1 MYVNYFFTKQK
12 WVCGRR
18 EAKGS
23 GNPRTERDP
32 LRERGKEVALEAV
45 AVNEQSPRQR
55 RPRKGIPG
63 GRTSVDKRQV
73 AGNATHGQG
82 AVMNLGWGM
91 KWTKGRS

>member
-23 GNPRTERDP
+23 GKPRTERDP
-32 LRERGKEVALEAV
+32 LRERGKEVALEDV
-45 AVNEQSPRQR
+45 AVNEQSPSKR

-63 GRTSVDKRQV
+63 GETSVDKGRW
-73 AGNATHGQG
+73 
-82 AVMNLGWGM
+82 LG
-91 KWTKGRS
+91 TPHTDKGL